1 MPAFSYTVQDA
12 QGQAH
17 TGVLEAA
24 TQDEAI
30 SSLQQKGMLILAL
43 DEAAAKSERA
53 RKAGGKVTGQ
63 DLVFFGE
70 QLSTLIG
77 GGVPLVRAVSL
88 LGENADSAGLSACL
102 GQVAKDLSTGA
113 SLSKAMEKHPKVFD
127 TLWVQLVAA
136 GEASGQLPKT
146 LKQVTAYTASSEA
159 ASGKIVTALMYP
171 AVLMM
176 MSCGVLGF
184 FVVWVVPMFAEVFKS
199 FQLELPPLTKFI
211 IWFSLLVSR
220 HLILI
225 IVSLAGTF
233 YGAKSFLK
241 TEAGLMLWSKFVL
254 AVPLFGSIMYG
265 MLLERLLATL
275 CTLLRSGVSV
285 INALAILENIFAT
298 NLIFQRALAEVRKEV
313 TSGKALSACFR
324 KTGVFPKLVTEMMA
338 MGEESGKLPEML
350 ETMGHFYAER
360 TDQFMR
366 RFTSLIDPIMIV
378 GIGGVIVTIVMAI
391 FLPVLKLSQVK
402 M

>member
-1 MPAFSYTVQDA
+1 MASFSYTVQDA

-43 DEAAAKSERA
+43 EEAASKQEKAK
-53 RKAGGKVTGQ
+53 KAGGKVTGQ

-88 LGENADSAGLSACL
+88 LGDNADSAGLSACL
-102 GQVAKDLSTGA
+102 SQVAKDLSTGS
-113 SLSKAMEKHPKVFD
+113 SLSKAMEKHPKIFD

-136 GEASGQLPKT
+136 GEASGQLPAT

-184 FVVWVVPMFAEVFKS
+184 FIVWVVPMFAEVFKS
-199 FQLELPPLTKFI
+199 FNLELPPLTKFI
-211 IWFSLLVSR
+211 IWFSLLVS
-220 HLILI
+220 HNLILI
-225 IVSLAGTF
+225 VLAVGGSV
-233 YGAKSFLK
+233 YSFK
-241 TEAGLMLWSKFVL
+241 KFMATDAGNLLWSKFVL

-265 MLLERLLATL
+265 MLLERMLSTL

-285 INALAILENIFAT
+285 VNALGILENIFAT
-298 NLIFQRALAEVRKEV
+298 NLIFQRAITEVRKEV
-313 TSGKALSACFR
+313 TTGKPLSACFR